1 MSELSFYH
9 TSILLEETVEALRI
23 KADGLY
29 VDGTL
34 GGGGHSSKILES
46 LGPEACLLGLDKDQ
60 DALSYAGRRLDQVGT
75 KAHIKLVQS
84 DYADFPKVLED
95 LHLGPVDGFLLDLGV
110 SSWQLDQGERGFSYR
125 NDGPLDMRMDRSHG
139 ESVKEFLARTD
150 QKTLSQ
156 IIRDFGEERFHDR
169 IARAILAYRDES
181 GPIETTGQLADIV
194 VRAMPA
200 SSRREKG
207 HPAKRTFQALR
218 IYINDELGA
227 LRTFLDEI
235 LTYLK
240 PGGVLAIISFHSL
253 EDRMVKQAY
262 RLWENPCQCPPNL
275 PCTCGQTPWGKEIP
289 RGGIVPSAEEM
300 AENPRAKSAR
310 LRVFVRNEDRKE

>member
-9 TSILLEETVEALRI
+9 TSILLEETVEALQV

-34 GGGGHSSKILES
+34 GGGGHSSQILRK
-46 LGPEACLLGLDKDQ
+46 LGPEGCLLGLDKDQ
-60 DALSYAGRRLDQVGT
+60 DALSYATKRLDLIGSSAQVHL
-75 KAHIKLVQS
+75 KQS
-84 DYADFPKVLED
+84 DYADFSQVLED
-95 LHLGPVDGFLLDLGV
+95 LSLGPVDGFLLDLGV

-125 NDGPLDMRMDRSHG
+125 NDGPLDMRMDRTCG
-139 ESVKEFLARTD
+139 ESAKTFLAGVD
-150 QKTLSQ
+150 QMTLSQ
-156 IIRDFGEERFHDR
+156 ILRDFGEERFHER
-169 IARAILAYRDES
+169 IARAILTYRDEH

-194 VRAMPA
+194 VQAMPA

-218 IYINDELGA
+218 IYINNELGA
-227 LRTFLDEI
+227 LKTFLDEI

-262 RLWENPCQCPPNL
+262 RLWEKPCQCPKNL
-275 PCTCGQTPWGKEIP
+275 PCTCGKIPWGKEIP
-289 RGGIVPSAEEM
+289 RGGIVPSKEEI
-300 AENPRAKSAR
+300 EKNPRAKSAR
-310 LRVFVRNEDRKE
+310 LRVFIKNQGRKE